1 MYRQAFTDDGLTS
14 LRRASDCGNFVPRM
28 PFNVSVVSRC
38 TVDTDPRLKTAC
50 ETPRLPTR
58 YKTIDEY
65 HYALPAYARGLLFK
79 NIACAICSIRTI
91 GLQFLGVVLEC
102 IDGVKLRRG
111 ENAPYEILET
121 GICREKYQYYDQILE
136 NSCFRDTYCPAENQ
150 LHEPCA
156 RYFDPVSLRDVDL
169 QKKTLIPISQQTY
182 VVKNAH
188 CAFCRGADVR
198 LARKCPASPAGAAPK
213 YLHVARRVAP
223 PPVWKRN
230 DALKRYQL
238 RISANVST
246 RISRANTRMNYIK
259 IVLKN
264 RILTQGGANVEY
276 LSKIKEDCSIMDCD
290 MGSRPGTIESRKRC
304 AGSGCDSK
312 VGRRTFITQIL

>member
-182 VVKNAH
+182 VVKT
-188 CAFCRGADVR
+188 RTV
-198 LARKCPASPAGAAPK
+198 LSAGAQTSGWRANVRPAPP
-213 YLHVARRVAP
+213 ARRP
-223 PPVWKRN
+223 
-230 DALKRYQL
+230 
-238 RISANVST
+238 ST
-246 RISRANTRMNYIK
+246 FTSHDGWRRH
-259 IVLKN
+259 
-264 RILTQGGANVEY
+264 
-276 LSKIKEDCSIMDCD
+276 
-290 MGSRPGTIESRKRC
+290 RC
-304 AGSGCDSK
+304 GNE
-312 VGRRTFITQIL
+312 TMH